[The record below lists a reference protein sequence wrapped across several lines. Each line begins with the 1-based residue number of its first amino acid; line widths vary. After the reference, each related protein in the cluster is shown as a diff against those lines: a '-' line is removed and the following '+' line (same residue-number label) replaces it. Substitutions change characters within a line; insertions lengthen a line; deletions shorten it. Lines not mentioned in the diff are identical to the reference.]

1 MKDKLSASALDV
13 AVGLKSLDAELFNID
28 AITLH

>member
-13 AVGLKSLDAELFNID
+13 AVRLKSLDAELSNID